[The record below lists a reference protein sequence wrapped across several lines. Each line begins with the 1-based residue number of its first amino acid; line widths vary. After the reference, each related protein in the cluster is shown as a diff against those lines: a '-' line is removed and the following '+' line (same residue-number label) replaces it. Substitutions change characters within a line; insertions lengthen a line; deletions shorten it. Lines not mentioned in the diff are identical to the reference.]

1 MEDKLKNME
10 KWPKYCLAKSDKDG
24 SCADDAIMS
33 PIAYLGNDWTDRS
46 QEELDQLWIN
56 FKASP

>member
-10 KWPKYCLAKSDKDG
+10 KWPKFCHAKSDKDG